1 MRVRCY
7 VDSDLDEVVR
17 LSMALF
23 PHPDRA
29 AHARDIQD
37 FVRREDGAMFVIERP
52 NGKLAGYVEAGTRPY
67 ADGCESSPVGY
78 VEAWYV
84 DEDVRRSGWGRSLLL
99 AAEEWARSKG
109 YHEMASDA
117 LLDNVASHKAHEH
130 SGYVEVDRVVQF
142 RKPLYGGKD

>member
-1 MRVRCY
+1 MRVRRY
-7 VDSDLDEVVR
+7 QDSDLEEVVR

-23 PHPDRA
+23 PHHDRA
-29 AHARDIQD
+29 EHERDIRE
-37 FVRREDGAMFVIERP
+37 FVRRADGAMFVIERP
-52 NGKLAGYVEAGTRPY
+52 DGKLAGYVEAGTRPY

-117 LLDNVASHKAHEH
+117 LLDNVTSHKAHEN
-130 SGYVEVDRVVQF
+130 SGYVEVDRIVQF